1 MGSPAYDAE
10 RRRTGSV
17 EREGRGGWWV
27 QRWSRVR
34 SGRAGT
40 QVETSLPPIDPVM
53 AQLLPDEHTAVPLGR
68 PPAARPR
75 ATVRLAPESAVEPEP
90 SPSPSPPLSVW
101 SVIVGSRVLL
111 LLVGYV
117 AVARRPLA
125 PYMQRLIY
133 DRTVL
138 LPGAAGRWLD
148 AWTSWDGQWYLRI
161 ARLGYQTVDATA
173 FFPLY
178 PLLVRVVAAAAGQ
191 AYVVAA
197 VGTSLAC
204 YVVAMYLLY
213 RLVVMDYGPRVAAA
227 TVVFAS
233 LFPVSFFYQTAY
245 SESVFLLTTVAC
257 VFFARRGQWL
267 AAGVAGFFAA
277 LTRNTGFLV
286 VLPMGLFY
294 LQARGWRLR
303 RIDARLV
310 WFALVPAGLALWM
323 GYLGGRFGDVLA
335 FSRAEVHWHRHLTA
349 PWTTVVD
356 GVRAGAAGLTAV
368 VRSGASGPTL
378 GPRGNLVIPIDLP
391 NALALLALILAA
403 VVLGLSARRLKLP
416 YAAYGVASLLAPLF
430 YPTERQPLYSMPRF
444 VLVIF
449 PVFIGLALLTRR
461 VTATRVALLAG
472 STFALVLLTTLFLRF
487 WFVA

>member
-1 MGSPAYDAE
+1 
-10 RRRTGSV
+10 
-17 EREGRGGWWV
+17 
-27 QRWSRVR
+27 
-34 SGRAGT
+34 
-40 QVETSLPPIDPVM
+40 
-53 AQLLPDEHTAVPLGR
+53 
-68 PPAARPR
+68 
-75 ATVRLAPESAVEPEP
+75 VRLAPQPLQGPDP
-90 SPSPSPPLSVW
+90 SPPASPSPPLSVW
-101 SVIVGSRVLL
+101 SLIVGSRVLL
-111 LLVGYV
+111 ALVGYV
-117 AVARRPLA
+117 AVARLPRA
-125 PYMQRLIY
+125 PDVRRLIY
-133 DRTVL
+133 DPTVL
-138 LPGAAGRWLD
+138 LRGAAGRWLD
-148 AWTSWDGQWYLRI
+148 PWTNWDGQWYLRV

-178 PLLVRVVAAAAGQ
+178 ALLVRLVAGVAGP
-191 AYVVAA
+191 AYVAAA

-204 YVVAMYLLY
+204 YAAAMYLLY

-227 TVVFAS
+227 TVAFAS
-233 LFPVSFFYQTAY
+233 LFPVSFFYQAAY
-245 SESVFLLTTVAC
+245 SESLFLLTTVAC

-286 VLPMGLFY
+286 LLPMGLFY

-303 RIDARLV
+303 RVDAHLA

-323 GYLGGRFGDVLA
+323 AYLRGRFGDALA

-349 PWTTVVD
+349 PWTTVVE
-356 GVRAGAAGLTAV
+356 GLRAGVAGLTTV
-368 VRSGASGPTL
+368 VRSGAGGPTL
-378 GPRGNLVIPIDLP
+378 GPRGNLVVPVGLP
-391 NALALLALILAA
+391 NALALLALVLAA
-403 VVLGLSARRLKLP
+403 VVLGLSARRLRLP
-416 YAAYGVASLLAPLF
+416 YAAYGVAALLAPLF